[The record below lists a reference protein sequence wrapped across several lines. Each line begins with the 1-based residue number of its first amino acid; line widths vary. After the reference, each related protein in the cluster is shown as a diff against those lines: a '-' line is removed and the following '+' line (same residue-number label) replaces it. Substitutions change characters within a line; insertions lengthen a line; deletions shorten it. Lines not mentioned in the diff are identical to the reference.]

1 MITTLRAGAIA
12 LALFG
17 LCDGGPAFADPLG
30 TWLTENGRSRVKIV
44 DCGGALCGTIVWLKE
59 PNDPETGKPK
69 TDKNNADA
77 AKRSRSLIGVQ
88 IVLSMKPNGA
98 NKWSGQVYSPEE
110 GKVFS
115 GNFMEQGPNAVRLEG
130 CALGGLVCK
139 GQNWTRAN

>member
-77 AKRSRSLIGVQ
+77 AKRSRPLIGVQ

>member
-30 TWLTENGRSRVKIV
+30 TWLTENGRSRIKIV

-77 AKRSRSLIGVQ
+77 AKRSRPLIGVQ

>member
-1 MITTLRAGAIA
+1 MKAFHVAAVA
-12 LALFG
+12 LAALG
-17 LCDGGPAFADPLG
+17 LAGPVAADPIG
-30 TWLTENGRSRVKIV
+30 TWLTENGRSRVKV
-44 DCGGALCGTIVWLKE
+44 ADCGGALCGTIIWLKE

-77 AKRSRSLIGVQ
+77 SKRGRPLIGVP
-88 IVLSMKPNGA
+88 IVLSMKPNGG

-115 GNFMEQGPNAVRLEG
+115 GNLTETGPNAVRLEG